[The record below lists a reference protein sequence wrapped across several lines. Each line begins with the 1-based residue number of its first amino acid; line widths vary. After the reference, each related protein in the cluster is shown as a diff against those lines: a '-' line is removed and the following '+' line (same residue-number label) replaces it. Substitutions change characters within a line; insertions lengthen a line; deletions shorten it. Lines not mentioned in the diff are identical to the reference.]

1 MENIFFNP
9 NNFYFIILIIFFLGG
24 VVKGAIGVGLPTI
37 TIGLLTFF
45 FDIKECIPLILLSV
59 VFTNLFQAF
68 EGHNFK
74 IVIKDNLYFLFFSSL
89 FIIPGIFLLKT
100 LNSQIIIIFLAILI
114 ISNSVL
120 YFFKK
125 TIKINNHSNFNKQL
139 FLGLIN
145 GLVVGMTGIYSM
157 PFIFLIQ
164 SLNYKKE
171 KLIQLM
177 GITFFLYSLIQIIF
191 FNLFN
196 LYDADIFI
204 QSLIY
209 CFPVILGNI
218 LGRFI
223 RKKLSENIFKTLF
236 NGMLLIIGISIFI
249 KTFI

>member
-1 MENIFFNP
+1 M
-9 NNFYFIILIIFFLGG
+9 
-24 VVKGAIGVGLPTI
+24 
-37 TIGLLTFF
+37 
-45 FDIKECIPLILLSV
+45 
-59 VFTNLFQAF
+59 
-68 EGHNFK
+68 
-74 IVIKDNLYFLFFSSL
+74 
-89 FIIPGIFLLKT
+89 
-100 LNSQIIIIFLAILI
+100 I

-177 GITFFLYSLIQIIF
+177 GITFFLYSVIQIIF

-196 LYDADIFI
+196 LYDVDIFMY
-204 QSLIY
+204 SLIY
-209 CFPVILGNI
+209 CIPAILGI
-218 LGRFI
+218 IFGRYI
-223 RKKLSENIFKTLF
+223 RKKLSENLFKTLF
-236 NGMLLIIGISIFI
+236 NGMLLIIGISIFV
-249 KTFI
+249 KNFFY

>member
-9 NNFYFIILIIFFLGG
+9 NNFYFVIFIIFFLGG
-24 VVKGAIGVGLPTI
+24 VVKGTIGIGLPTI

-45 FDIKECIPLILLSV
+45 FDIKEAIPLILLSV
-59 VFTNLFQAF
+59 IVTNLFQVF
-68 EGHNFK
+68 EGKNLK
-74 IVIKDNLYFLFFSSL
+74 IVIKDNLYFLIFSSL
-89 FIIPGIFLLKT
+89 FIIPGIYFLKI

-120 YFFKK
+120 YFLKK
-125 TIKINNHSNFNKQL
+125 TIKINNHNSLSKQS
-139 FLGLIN
+139 FLGLLN

-177 GITFFLYSLIQIIF
+177 GITFFLYSVIQIIF
-191 FNLFN
+191 FNFFN
-196 LYDADIFI
+196 LYDVGIFMK
-204 QSLIY
+204 SLIY
-209 CFPVILGNI
+209 CMPAMLGI
-218 LGRFI
+218 VCGRFI
-223 RKKLSENIFKTLF
+223 RKKLRENLFKILF

-249 KTFI
+249 KNLL

>member
-1 MENIFFNP
+1 MESIFFNS
-9 NNFYFIILIIFFLGG
+9 NSFYLIIFIIFFLGG
-24 VVKGAIGVGLPTI
+24 IVKGTIGVGLPTI

-45 FDIKECIPLILLSV
+45 FDIKESIPLILLSV

-68 EGHNFK
+68 EGRNFK

-89 FIIPGIFLLKT
+89 FIIPGIFLLKI
-100 LNSQIIIIFLAILI
+100 LNSQIIIIFLSILI

-139 FLGLIN
+139 SLGLLN

-177 GITFFLYSLIQIIF
+177 GITFFLYSVIQIIF
-191 FNLFN
+191 LNLFN
-196 LYDADIFI
+196 LYDANIFM

-209 CFPVILGNI
+209 CIPVILGII
-218 LGRFI
+218 LGRVI
-223 RKKLSENIFKTLF
+223 RKKLSEDLFKILF

>member
-1 MENIFFNP
+1 
-9 NNFYFIILIIFFLGG
+9 
-24 VVKGAIGVGLPTI
+24 
-37 TIGLLTFF
+37 
-45 FDIKECIPLILLSV
+45 
-59 VFTNLFQAF
+59 
-68 EGHNFK
+68 
-74 IVIKDNLYFLFFSSL
+74 
-89 FIIPGIFLLKT
+89 
-100 LNSQIIIIFLAILI
+100 LI

-139 FLGLIN
+139 SLGLLN

-177 GITFFLYSLIQIIF
+177 GITFFLYSVIQIIF
-191 FNLFN
+191 LNLFN
-196 LYDADIFI
+196 LYDANIFM

-209 CFPVILGNI
+209 CIPVILGII
-218 LGRFI
+218 LGRVI
-223 RKKLSENIFKTLF
+223 RKKLSEDLFKILF